1 MLLLR
6 NKVMKILLSEIMYSK
21 NISVRQ
27 LSVRS
32 GISKS
37 TIDNIMNEMYS
48 PTMENMELLAKALK
62 VRITDLF
69 ESDYK

>member
-37 TIDNIMNEMYS
+37 TIDNIMNEVYS

>member
-32 GISKS
+32 GIYKS
-37 TIDNIMNEMYS
+37 TIDNIMNEVYS